1 MDSDKAGGLYANPGP
16 EEISPEQPSTV
27 PSIHPNL
34 DAPGKNE
41 RPSED
46 REVFGD
52 EEDAAIRYR
61 TLSWPLV
68 SVLMIAEIVSNG
80 MLSLPSA
87 FAVVGIVPGVIVT
100 AFLGLSRVFLYRN
113 VL

>member
-1 MDSDKAGGLYANPGP
+1 MDGSKAGRLYANPGA
-16 EEISPEQPSTV
+16 EEISPEQPSTI
-27 PSIHPNL
+27 PSINPNL
-34 DAPGKNE
+34 DASDKNE
-41 RPSED
+41 RPSQD

-87 FAVVGIVPGVIVT
+87 FAVVGVVPGVIVT
-100 AFLGLSRVFLYRN
+100 SFLGLSRVLLYRN
-113 VL
+113 AL